1 MRVLQQDCN
10 SVPCHCA
17 TGAQYAYHEK
27 LSSLA
32 ARRHVS
38 SRNGARGVLAFL
50 VDGRELASLMVDCGL
65 GVSEE
70 RVYRTYRIDSDFFEE
85 EELLFGLD
93 HQGRSVAAHAAAIM
107 NAPSS

>member
-1 MRVLQQDCN
+1 LLVYD
-10 SVPCHCA
+10 
-17 TGAQYAYHEK
+17 
-27 LSSLA
+27 
-32 ARRHVS
+32 RR
-38 SRNGARGVLAFL
+38 F
-50 VDGRELASLMVDCGL
+50 GL

-85 EELLFGLD
+85 GELLFGLD

>member
-1 MRVLQQDCN
+1 VLCEQNHVEAFRLLVYD
-10 SVPCHCA
+10 
-17 TGAQYAYHEK
+17 
-27 LSSLA
+27 
-32 ARRHVS
+32 RR
-38 SRNGARGVLAFL
+38 F
-50 VDGRELASLMVDCGL
+50 GL

-85 EELLFGLD
+85 GELLFGLD